1 VLAAGKTV
9 GGLQLVGDFHR
20 NRGAA

>member
-1 VLAAGKTV
+1 VLASGKTV
-9 GGLQLVGDFHR
+9 GGLQLVGDFHW